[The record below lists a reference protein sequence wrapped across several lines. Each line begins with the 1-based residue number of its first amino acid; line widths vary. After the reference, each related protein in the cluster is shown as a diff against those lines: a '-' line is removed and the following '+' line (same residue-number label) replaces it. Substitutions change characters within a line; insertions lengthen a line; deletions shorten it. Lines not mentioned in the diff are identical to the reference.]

1 MNYYLEGSK
10 KYATFS
16 GRATRAEFWYFM
28 LFNIIVTI
36 ILSFVDE
43 IFGTT
48 FPESILGLFG
58 TIYTLI
64 ALLPSWALA
73 VRRLH
78 DINKSGWWILLSLIP
93 IIGGFILLIF
103 YCIDSKGNNEY
114 GINKKGNTPSFE
126 NEHEINKN
134 GNTPSFNS
142 DSISELEKLSELKD
156 KGIITQEEFDNKKRQ
171 ILGF

>member
-1 MNYYLEGSK
+1 MNYYLEGFK

-114 GINKKGNTPSFE
+114 GINKKGVTVSD
-126 NEHEINKN
+126 
-134 GNTPSFNS
+134 GNY
-142 DSISELEKLSELKD
+142 SISELEKLSELKD

-171 ILGF
+171 ILGY